1 MIELSIPFETNIADT
16 HQRKLNR
23 YASLVNDLSDKGYK
37 ADLLAFEVGSRGFL
51 SADNIYDLKPIIH
64 LSGTSIPFKTVR
76 NNLIKI
82 IISTSSSIYCSKS
95 EPTWLDPLI
104 CQL

>member
-51 SADNIYDLKPIIH
+51 SADNMYNLKSIIH

-76 NNLIKI
+76 NNSIKI
-82 IISTSSSIYCSKS
+82 VISTCFSIYCSKS
-95 EPTWLDPLI
+95 KPTCLNPLI
-104 CQL
+104 FDL